1 MNIINPKPHEIDEVL
16 DFMNQC
22 DIAEFGEEDTSRED
36 MEQLW
41 SEIDLAQDA
50 WIVRDEQRRVVGY
63 ANVSDA
69 GEGDQMDIYIHP
81 TCTPAGIEDDLM
93 RLCIERAGRRLVDPA
108 RETQAFLI
116 GYASSLNL
124 RLQQVYEKSGFERHT
139 YHFRMQ
145 IDLNS
150 PVPPPEWPSNFHLAD
165 YRPEDEHELYTFIQR
180 AFDWEGHKDTPIE
193 LWRNLVFRGGRF
205 EPRLFVLIRDEG
217 KLVGAALAYDEEG
230 SGWIRQLAFDR
241 DYRGRGLGSL
251 LLRHMF
257 TLFQQRGA
265 ASVGL
270 GVAAVNENAISFYE
284 RCGMHRSREY
294 IEYRKRM
301 NQNQLSFTTG
311 EGELL

>member
-1 MNIINPKPHEIDEVL
+1 M
-16 DFMNQC
+16 
-22 DIAEFGEEDTSRED
+22 
-36 MEQLW
+36 
-41 SEIDLAQDA
+41 
-50 WIVRDEQRRVVGY
+50 
-63 ANVSDA
+63 
-69 GEGDQMDIYIHP
+69 
-81 TCTPAGIEDDLM
+81 
-93 RLCIERAGRRLVDPA
+93 LV
-108 RETQAFLI
+108 
-116 GYASSLNL
+116 
-124 RLQQVYEKSGFERHT
+124 
-139 YHFRMQ
+139 
-145 IDLNS
+145 
-150 PVPPPEWPSNFHLAD
+150 
-165 YRPEDEHELYTFIQR
+165 
-180 AFDWEGHKDTPIE
+180 
-193 LWRNLVFRGGRF
+193 
-205 EPRLFVLIRDEG
+205 RDEG

-270 GVAAVNENAISFYE
+270 GVAAVNENAVSFYE